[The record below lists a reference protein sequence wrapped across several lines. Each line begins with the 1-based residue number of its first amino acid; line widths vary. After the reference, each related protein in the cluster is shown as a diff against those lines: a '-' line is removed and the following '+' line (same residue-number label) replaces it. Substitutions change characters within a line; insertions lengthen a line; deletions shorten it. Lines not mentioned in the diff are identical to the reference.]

1 MGVSDHFS
9 YFLRTLHVAQE
20 VADRTEHETA
30 DWLKI
35 GKGVQKG
42 CILSPC

>member
-1 MGVSDHFS
+1 MG
-9 YFLRTLHVAQE
+9 QE

-35 GKGVQKG
+35 GKGEQKG
-42 CILSPC
+42 CILSPCLFYCITISA